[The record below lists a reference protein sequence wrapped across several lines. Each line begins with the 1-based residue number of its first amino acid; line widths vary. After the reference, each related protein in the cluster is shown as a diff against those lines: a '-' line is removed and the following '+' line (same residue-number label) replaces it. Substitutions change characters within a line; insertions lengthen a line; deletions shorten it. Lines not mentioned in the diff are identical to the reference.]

1 MSVWVNAIEAA
12 RMAVKMPIA
21 ATTTIAS
28 PAWPKIGFA
37 RATRY
42 TPAFTIVAAW
52 MRADTGVGPSIAS
65 GSQTW
70 SGNWA
75 LLPTAPAKI
84 SSAIAQTGIGDS
96 MRSGVPPVTR
106 EAIESRISSVPVLTK
121 IAMIPR
127 AKPTSPTRLTMN
139 AFLLATGGIFL
150 GDQKAENQV
159 PTNPAG
165 HQATNRTSQL
175 SARTSSSIEN

>member
-1 MSVWVNAIEAA
+1 MSVWVSAIEAA

-28 PAWPKIGFA
+28 WASPNSGFT

-42 TPAFTIVAAW
+42 TPALTIVAAW
-52 MRADTGVGPSIAS
+52 IRAETGVGPSIAS

-75 LLPTAPAKI
+75 LLPIAPANTSRAMRTTMPWFVVL
-84 SSAIAQTGIGDS
+84 SSASFSSAS
-96 MRSGVPPVTR
+96 WMF
-106 EAIESRISSVPVLTK
+106 SVPVFVQ

-127 AKPTSPTRLTMN
+127 ANPTSPTRLTMN
-139 AFLLATGGIFL
+139 AFLAAIAAL
-150 GDQKAENQV
+150 GRLYQ
-159 PTNPAG
+159 NPM
-165 HQATNRTSQL
+165 S
-175 SARTSSSIEN
+175 E